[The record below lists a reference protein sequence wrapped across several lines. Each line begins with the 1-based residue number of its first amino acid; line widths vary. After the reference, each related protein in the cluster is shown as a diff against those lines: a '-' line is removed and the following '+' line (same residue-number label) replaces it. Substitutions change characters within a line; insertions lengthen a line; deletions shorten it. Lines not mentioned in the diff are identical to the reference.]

1 LGTALVFEAKL
12 RHQDERV
19 DAPTR
24 ALACLRQGG
33 QELFPIRVIA
43 KNRFLPIATIQQMI
57 NRAGELDSRF
67 ARHDLILGRTTP
79 SSRANLPRF

>member
-1 LGTALVFEAKL
+1 MI

-19 DAPTR
+19 NSPTR

-33 QELFPIRVIA
+33 QKLFPICVVA
-43 KNRFLPIATIQQMI
+43 KNRFLPIATIQQMVD
-57 NRAGELDSRF
+57 RAGELDSRF